1 MKKIYKKL
9 LVLIIIV
16 NFIGIIIEGATVS
29 SITAAVNNSTE
40 KDRLQIIKEKGI
52 LTVASAN
59 EPPFF
64 YINAKTNMLTGI
76 DADIIAEITRR
87 LGINKIEMK
96 EEIPF
101 ANLLDQLNT
110 DDSIDIAANGIYITP
125 KREEMVSFTEPLYKE
140 SEAVIV
146 SKASKINFMDDLKNA
161 VVGVERGTVFAELA
175 QKRKE
180 NGSVKDIIIFEKITD
195 LLSAINR
202 GEADAGL
209 ADSAVISY
217 FLLTDKNLFL
227 RTLKDYKPELPGNIG
242 LAVKKSDTDLLK
254 ALNEIINEMKADG
267 TLYAILVNNGLGKSN
282 MI

>member
-1 MKKIYKKL
+1 MKKIHKKL

-59 EPPFF
+59 EAPFF

-175 QKRKE
+175 QKWKE

-202 GEADAGL
+202 GKVDAGL
-209 ADSAVISY
+209 GDSAVISY

-227 RTLKDYKPELPGNIG
+227 RTLKDYKSELPGNIG